1 MKLLSSLVILCC
13 VVACGSSPT
22 EGTTSTQQAG
32 YGGEVNTA
40 GGGDNSLHCGEWHYV
55 TTWVNGNP
63 VPQLQPIICAQGPN
77 FNTGDPSIDVGD
89 PDPWERQT
97 LPGQKNINMGA
108 PQMSGGS
115 ER

>member
-1 MKLLSSLVILCC
+1 MKLLSSLMVLCC

-22 EGTTSTQQAG
+22 EGTTTVQQEG
-32 YGGEVNTA
+32 YGGGYDTP
-40 GGGDNSLHCGEWHYV
+40 GGDDPSLHCGEWHYV

-63 VPQLQPIICAQGPN
+63 VPTLQPIICAQGPN
-77 FNTGDPSIDVGD
+77 FNTGDPATDLGD
-89 PDPWERQT
+89 PDPWEHQT
-97 LPGQKNINMGA
+97 LPGQKDIKTNA